1 MGNGK
6 NYDRWERVERK
17 KWRREKEINKEGIYV
32 KKKGRRK
39 SNERRRGTKKIE
51 RSKSK
56 SKKWK

>member
-1 MGNGK
+1 M
-6 NYDRWERVERK
+6 ERK
-17 KWRREKEINKEGIYV
+17 KRRREKEINKEGIYV

-39 SNERRRGTKKIE
+39 INERRRETKKIE